1 MLAQFQSESLSIG
14 CIKTSKKKKIGI
26 ASVTAYPHEG
36 CRVVVLFNVIQ
47 EQLVLF
53 PSHAILFRFCE

>member
-14 CIKTSKKKKIGI
+14 CIKTSKKKIGI